1 MSINKFLRL
10 GVLASLVL
18 FGTQCTTVEKAPL
31 ESSSMSD
38 AAQEVAS
45 LAGKLQTKQADFL
58 AHEEFTAGTED
69 LEEAR
74 EDMQEGDE
82 KEEVMESLGMAKA
95 HFLAAEKKT
104 MARQGRVNSS
114 ILEARK
120 QAISNGL
127 PTKELTEK
135 LSEIDHDYRD
145 ETDTFTDE
153 ISVDESSKFQTRYN
167 KLETAAVVARETSQ
181 IKSVIEKAESQDAED
196 LASNTLKDARANLAS
211 AVNQIQHN
219 PRDPS
224 NYKKQVMEANRS
236 AKLLKDVM
244 AKLTGPAKG
253 SPEHVARQLVFNDRK
268 IGKLSST
275 LNTVEGNLKETRSN
289 LINTS
294 KSLLSTKEKLAYEQT
309 MEKIRKKIPETQAEA
324 YVQGDKMIIRLKDI
338 DFPVGSAKIPNDA
351 KQLITNIQ
359 NTLAELNPKKVEV
372 QGHTDSQGSSSL
384 NKKLSMKR
392 AEAVSA
398 LLATNNPSYKLTTEG
413 FGENQPLVS
422 NNTKK
427 GRRTNRRVDLVVS
440 TQ

>member
-1 MSINKFLRL
+1 MNKFLRL
-10 GVLASLVL
+10 SVFASLVL
-18 FGTQCTTVEKAPL
+18 LGTQCTTVEKAPL
-31 ESSSMSD
+31 ESRSMGD
-38 AAQEVAS
+38 AAQEVAN
-45 LAGKLQTKQADFL
+45 LAGKLQSKQVDFL
-58 AHEEFTAGTED
+58 AHEEFNAGTED
-69 LEEAR
+69 LQEAR
-74 EDMQEGDE
+74 EDMKEGDE

-95 HFLAAEKKT
+95 HFLEAEKKA
-104 MARQGRVNSS
+104 MSRKGRVNSS
-114 ILEARK
+114 ILTARK

-127 PTKELTEK
+127 PTTELNEK

-153 ISVDESSKFQTRYN
+153 LSVDESSTFQTRYN
-167 KLETAAVVARETSQ
+167 KLETSAVVARETGQ
-181 IKSVIEKAESQDAED
+181 IESVIESAVSQDAED
-196 LASNTLKDARANLAS
+196 LASNTLKDARTDLAS

-224 NYKKQVMEANRS
+224 NYKEQVMEANRS

-244 AKLTGPAKG
+244 NKLTGPAKG

-289 LINTS
+289 LIDTS
-294 KSLLSTKEKLAYEQT
+294 KTLLSTKEKLAYEQT
-309 MEKIRKKIPETQAEA
+309 MEKIRKKIPESQAEA
-324 YVQGDKMIIRLKDI
+324 YVQGEKMIIRLKNI

-359 NTLAELNPKKVEV
+359 STLKGLDPKSVEI
-372 QGHTDSQGSSSL
+372 QGHTDSQGSSEM

-398 LLATNNPSYKLTTEG
+398 LMATNNPNYELTTKG